1 MDRCDWM
8 GSVGSIGLIGS
19 KGVPFSR
26 DSNKGEDWSAML
38 LPMTRTVWYDRGFIA
53 NSENVRQLIFAWG
66 LNIRPNIQ
74 WFPEDSFVYLLT
86 MLQCLPMDSS
96 FVPKDS
102 LFYLRC
108 IIFLWRFDSSCTSF
122 VVPRY
127 RGFILCLKIQYLLSH
142 FWSKY
147 THVAAGFDVL
157 QTDWS

>member
-1 MDRCDWM
+1 MTGRFPSIIYDGDSLLPMMIIWYGSMGLM

-53 NSENVRQLIFAWG
+53 NSENVRQLIFARG
-66 LNIRPNIQ
+66 LNIRPNMQ

-108 IIFLWRFDSSCTSF
+108 IIFMKIWFIMHIICCTT
-122 VVPRY
+122 
-127 RGFILCLKIQYLLSH
+127 ILRIHPLP
-142 FWSKY
+142 
-147 THVAAGFDVL
+147 
-157 QTDWS
+157 